1 MVSYRTRLKNICIDF
16 HTQLTGRA
24 RLLTLIMAFAIFQCL
39 PAQDDE
45 DSFGSVDYYHPKI
58 VDKDNHL
65 DSWHKDEN
73 GPFEFI
79 LNLSASWWK
88 NAPEVNGWPIWC
100 TAALVDDKYLQGAG
114 AIPGSACSFA
124 IMACLRYYVH
134 TGDTSFLRFAIRTGE
149 YIILQTLTPSDF
161 KCYPNFP
168 YAVGKTGD
176 TNPQGTGHPNDID
189 NVNLPYSIM
198 PDKGAMLGV
207 ALLELYKV
215 TGRNE
220 FLAVSLQIANCL
232 SDNAVEGN
240 ENVSPWP
247 MRVMADDGST
257 VDGIFSANVSFA
269 CRLFDDLQNIGQNG
283 NGKYKITRDA
293 VWKWLKENVIAY
305 DDGSRWF
312 HFFEDHS
319 GEEINSTQINA
330 LETVRY
336 LLEKKNLADTDWF
349 ALSEK
354 IINQVTRRWS
364 VTTIENDGFV
374 SIAEQDSDQSPY
386 NSHTARYGS
395 ILSMFLEAGAN
406 SAYKDTAYHS
416 LCYSLY
422 SVEDDG
428 FTNTYFKE
436 GGYAWTT
443 DSFGDF
449 LYHFMEALAAVPEW
463 SGNRNYLLKSTSV
476 VKRIIYSDTSKVSF
490 STFERTGKD
499 KLKLKSQPY
508 SVKVDGRK
516 ITSYNWDNTTK
527 VLIINRSTGN
537 NVEVSLI
544 KDDVAII
551 PPEVTTAQ
559 ISSVTSYDAVCG
571 GAVTDDGGSDVISR
585 GVCWNN
591 SGNPTIA
598 DHKTTDG
605 SGTGSFTSH
614 LTGLNPDTK
623 YYLRAYATNSAGTSY
638 GDQISFV
645 TAKAIV
651 YPSVSTSAVTEI
663 TETSAICGGTVIS
676 SGGSDVIERGVCWS
690 TDQNPTIY
698 DARTNDGSGTGSFE
712 SILTGLSSGT
722 EYHVRAYATNAA
734 GTGYGETLTFTTLVT
749 GINETTLQEIRI
761 FPNPSGG
768 IFTLSVDRTL
778 VPLINIEIF
787 DLNGRIVFTIAPE
800 CESTHNFDL
809 GHFQKGIYIIK
820 LHGTNHQYSARLVI
834 Q

>member
-1 MVSYRTRLKNICIDF
+1 
-16 HTQLTGRA
+16 
-24 RLLTLIMAFAIFQCL
+24 
-39 PAQDDE
+39 
-45 DSFGSVDYYHPKI
+45 
-58 VDKDNHL
+58 
-65 DSWHKDEN
+65 
-73 GPFEFI
+73 
-79 LNLSASWWK
+79 
-88 NAPEVNGWPIWC
+88 
-100 TAALVDDKYLQGAG
+100 
-114 AIPGSACSFA
+114 
-124 IMACLRYYVH
+124 
-134 TGDTSFLRFAIRTGE
+134 
-149 YIILQTLTPSDF
+149 
-161 KCYPNFP
+161 
-168 YAVGKTGD
+168 
-176 TNPQGTGHPNDID
+176 
-189 NVNLPYSIM
+189 
-198 PDKGAMLGV
+198 
-207 ALLELYKV
+207 
-215 TGRNE
+215 
-220 FLAVSLQIANCL
+220 
-232 SDNAVEGN
+232 
-240 ENVSPWP
+240 
-247 MRVMADDGST
+247 
-257 VDGIFSANVSFA
+257 
-269 CRLFDDLQNIGQNG
+269 
-283 NGKYKITRDA
+283 
-293 VWKWLKENVIAY
+293 
-305 DDGSRWF
+305 
-312 HFFEDHS
+312 
-319 GEEINSTQINA
+319 
-330 LETVRY
+330 
-336 LLEKKNLADTDWF
+336 
-349 ALSEK
+349 
-354 IINQVTRRWS
+354 
-364 VTTIENDGFV
+364 
-374 SIAEQDSDQSPY
+374 
-386 NSHTARYGS
+386 
-395 ILSMFLEAGAN
+395 MFLEAGAN

-605 SGTGSFTSH
+605 SGTGNFTSY
-614 LTGLNPDTK
+614 LTGLHPDTR
-623 YYLRAYATNSAGTSY
+623 YYLRAYATNSAGTTY
-638 GDQISFV
+638 GNQISFI
-645 TAKAIV
+645 TAKTV
-651 YPSVSTSAVTEI
+651 VNPSVSTSAVTDI
-663 TETSAICGGTVIS
+663 AETSAICGGTVIS
-676 SGGSDVIERGVCWS
+676 SGGGDVTERGVCWS
-690 TDQNPTIY
+690 TAQNPTIS
-698 DARTNDGSGTGSFE
+698 DPRTTDGSGTGSFE

-800 CESTHNFDL
+800 CEPTHNFDL